1 MCKES
6 STDATTARGLHVILA
21 TDRSLARLRKRVKSS
36 PSLGRDV
43 VRTCATLVVTT
54 LVLLKKNDK
63 NQLPMESKLETAH
76 TLKVP
81 VHSCTCTMLSGAAQ
95 FALVK
100 PHEPIKEHTH
110 GDDENLESR
119 GFQKNVATIERR
131 AFTPSLCFSFLAFLL
146 FARLGKGPLPWLRTS

>member
-1 MCKES
+1 MQ
-6 STDATTARGLHVILA
+6 GVIHRCNDG
-21 TDRSLARLRKRVKSS
+21 TWLARDPCNRQVVSTIKKKGKIVPLVGTRRRKNVRNSRCHNSS
-36 PSLGRDV
+36 AP
-43 VRTCATLVVTT
+43 
-54 LVLLKKNDK
+54 KKNDK

>member
-1 MCKES
+1 
-6 STDATTARGLHVILA
+6 
-21 TDRSLARLRKRVKSS
+21 
-36 PSLGRDV
+36 
-43 VRTCATLVVTT
+43 
-54 LVLLKKNDK
+54 
-63 NQLPMESKLETAH
+63 MESKLETAH